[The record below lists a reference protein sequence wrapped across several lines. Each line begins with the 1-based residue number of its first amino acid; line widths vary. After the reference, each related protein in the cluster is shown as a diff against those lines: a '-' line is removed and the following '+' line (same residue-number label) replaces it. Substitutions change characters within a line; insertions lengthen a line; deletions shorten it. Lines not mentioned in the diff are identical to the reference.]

1 VITAFRASS
10 FASVLLLVCAPALHA
25 SPQAP
30 AQTPTKSASE
40 SSTPQRY
47 VRAKSGGAKI
57 YNLADAKGVELES
70 AKAESLLAVYSEN
83 AGFLEVEPADG
94 LLVWVSGK
102 YLATTDE
109 PGVLKVTGNG
119 INMRPAPSSTSE
131 NSYPLA
137 RSLNKSDKV
146 RAESRQHPEKP
157 LAEDWVHVW
166 APAGTRAWCKKAE
179 VSDATGS
186 DLATLFTSAQKDAHA
201 AAKLY
206 VEPKAASA
214 ALASAPKSEKTTPD
228 ANLRAGGGASAAAA
242 TPAGAQAQGGAGS
255 ASAATELATANQL
268 YEKARTSENPDFAA
282 AKASYQKVIDL
293 APKSSA
299 ADSARAGLE
308 KIGLHEEIARIK
320 ADKAAHEVDRPAR
333 RARAEKDLREAS
345 LGSDPLWGRFQTR
358 GWLEKE
364 GDHWA
369 IRWAG
374 KVTSEVVC
382 TSGRY
387 DLSLFQGFQL
397 GITGALQRGAGSDGP
412 ARFDV
417 RRIEVLDG
425 RGTGK

>member
-1 VITAFRASS
+1 
-10 FASVLLLVCAPALHA
+10 
-25 SPQAP
+25 
-30 AQTPTKSASE
+30 
-40 SSTPQRY
+40 
-47 VRAKSGGAKI
+47 
-57 YNLADAKGVELES
+57 
-70 AKAESLLAVYSEN
+70 
-83 AGFLEVEPADG
+83 
-94 LLVWVSGK
+94 
-102 YLATTDE
+102 
-109 PGVLKVTGNG
+109 VLKVTGNG

-146 RAESRQHPEKP
+146 RAESRQHTEKP
-157 LAEDWVHVW
+157 LAEDWVRVW
-166 APAGTRAWCKKAE
+166 APSGTRAWCKKTD
-179 VSDATGS
+179 VSEATGN
-186 DLATLFTSAQKDAHA
+186 DLAALFTSAQKDARA

-206 VEPKAASA
+206 VEPKAAGA
-214 ALASAPKSEKTTPD
+214 ALASAPKSEKATPD
-228 ANLRAGGGASAAAA
+228 ANLRAGGGATAATA
-242 TPAGAQAQGGAGS
+242 TPAGAQAPSTAGA
-255 ASAATELATANQL
+255 ASAATELAAANQL

-320 ADKAAHEVDRPAR
+320 ADKAAHEVDRQAR
-333 RARAEKDLREAS
+333 LARAEKDLREAS

-358 GWLEKE
+358 GWLEKD
-364 GDHWA
+364 GDHWS

-374 KVTSEVVC
+374 KVTSEIVC
-382 TSGRY
+382 SSGRY
-387 DLSLFQGFQL
+387 DLALFQGFQL
-397 GITGALQRGAGSDGP
+397 GVTGALQRGAGSDGP